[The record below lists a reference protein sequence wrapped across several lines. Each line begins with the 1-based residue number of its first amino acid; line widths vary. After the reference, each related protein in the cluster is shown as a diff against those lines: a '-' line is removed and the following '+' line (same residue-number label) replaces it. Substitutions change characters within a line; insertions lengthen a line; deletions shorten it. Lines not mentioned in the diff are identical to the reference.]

1 MEGVWGG
8 RSLFEDDVNEGE
20 EWWIVW
26 KRGVHAKRLSHRLEH
41 RHTVEF

>member
-1 MEGVWGG
+1 MGG
-8 RSLFEDDVNEGE
+8 RGGWGVAENGVE